1 MKMVLLISRISHF
14 SLAQNEFICLQ
25 IKVFML
31 TILVMYLVYIRWE
44 VSSIDR
50 GKGVLIAAV

>member
-1 MKMVLLISRISHF
+1 MGTAGRWPRPLNRGGCL
-14 SLAQNEFICLQ
+14 NEFICLQ

-31 TILVMYLVYIRWE
+31 TILVLYLVYIRWE
-44 VSSIDR
+44 MSSIDM